1 MNLPKIVSSGVYKY
15 AQCGVYQCH
24 YESINLYISGLLWM
38 RGYDPAGNLLNE
50 CKPGGNY
57 TQAKLNIGTPGSR
70 SDFEYGKKRE
80 NWVIQTHFD
89 GLEYD
94 PETRVFSL
102 NYDGTKIPIPQY
114 IDVDE
119 TEVITLRNRFRT
131 VTEYFNSALPQNVLA
146 AEIMTLNL
154 FRRFLESSNIPED
167 DLVERF
173 RKNLDQDEN
182 WTKTLEEHCHDLGIC
197 RDSMRHAFFQRY
209 KIAPGDY
216 RIRKR
221 LQKILHLFAHTQLT
235 LKEVAFAVGM
245 KNVTHLNSLL
255 KGHYGKTPSQL
266 CREYRFSN
274 IPPQTD

>member
-1 MNLPKIVSSGVYKY
+1 MKLPGIVTSGVYRF
-15 AQCGVYQCH
+15 AQRGAYRNN
-24 YESINLYISGLLWM
+24 YETISLYISGLVWQ
-38 RGYDPAGNLLNE
+38 RAYDPAGNLMNE
-50 CKPGGNY
+50 SKHGVND
-57 TQAKLNIGTPGSR
+57 TQARLSIGTPGSR
-70 SDFEYGKKRE
+70 TEFEYGKNRE

-94 PETRVFSL
+94 PETRTYSL
-102 NYDGTKIPIPQY
+102 NYDGVKIPVPQH
-114 IDVDE
+114 INVDE

-146 AEIMTLNL
+146 AEIITLNL
-154 FRRFLESSNIPED
+154 FRRFLEQSNISGD
-167 DLVERF
+167 DPVERF
-173 RKNLDQDEN
+173 RKNLDQDEK
-182 WTKTLEEHCHDLGIC
+182 WTKTLEEHCRDLGVC
-197 RDSMRHAFFQRY
+197 RDSMRHAFFRRY

-216 RIRKR
+216 RIRRR

-255 KGHYGKTPSQL
+255 KDHYNKTPSQL

-274 IPPQTD
+274 IPKQTD

>member
-1 MNLPKIVSSGVYKY
+1 MNLPKIVTSGVYKF
-15 AQCGVYQCH
+15 AQRAAYTNH
-24 YESINLYISGLLWM
+24 YDSISLSISGLIWS
-38 RGYDPAGNLLNE
+38 RAYDPAGNLINE
-50 CKPGGNY
+50 IKEEDHPGPH
-57 TQAKLNIGTPGSR
+57 LRICTPGTR
-70 SDFEYGKKRE
+70 SEFEYGKNRE

-94 PETRVFSL
+94 PGSRTCLL
-102 NYDGTKIPIPQY
+102 NYDGIRIPIPRC
-114 IDVDE
+114 ITLAE
-119 TEVITLRNRFRT
+119 TEVIALRNRFRT

-154 FRRFLESSNIPED
+154 FRRFLENTDIAGD
-167 DLVERF
+167 DPVEQF
-173 RKNLDQDEN
+173 RKNLDQDET
-182 WTKTLEEHCHDLGIC
+182 WSKTLDDHCRELGVC

-216 RIRKR
+216 RIRRR

-255 KGHYGKTPSQL
+255 KAHYGKTPSQL
-266 CREYRFSN
+266 CREYRFTGLSGH
-274 IPPQTD
+274 TD